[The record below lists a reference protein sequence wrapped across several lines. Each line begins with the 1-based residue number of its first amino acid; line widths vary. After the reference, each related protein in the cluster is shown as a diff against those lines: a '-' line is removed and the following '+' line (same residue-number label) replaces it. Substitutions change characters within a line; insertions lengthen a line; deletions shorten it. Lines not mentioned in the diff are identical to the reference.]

1 MNNISTNEKIL
12 PWTKHYDL
20 EVPITLNY
28 PNVTLDELFR
38 RSVKDH
44 SEAIALIFFGREIR
58 YRQLGHWVNSLAGA
72 MEEIGH

>member
-44 SEAIALIFFGREIR
+44 SEAIALIFSVER
-58 YRQLGHWVNSLAGA
+58 YVTGNWVTG
-72 MEEIGH
+72 